1 MLVNHRNTIL
11 FFIVL
16 VFLSFSL
23 TGFTSEDKQQL
34 IKRKDN
40 NALVINLQGAG
51 ITSFNMSKPYIY
63 FDFDNDNFAERT
75 GWISKKDAFLA
86 VDKNNNSR
94 IDNGNELF
102 GNAQE
107 SGFEE
112 LNKYDD
118 NKDFRID
125 SKDKVFYK
133 ILIWCDLNQ
142 DGLATKEELKN
153 LAYYEIMSINLN
165 KRKEFIEQGDNI
177 ITEVSNCK
185 RKQHFN
191 FYPWKSEYTIAN
203 ITFKT
208 DKIYTRY
215 NGNYSLKV
223 STINLPWLRGY
234 GRVPDLQLAISNDS
248 NLEKT
253 VLSIINI
260 NNSKELYD
268 KMDEFLAEWTNSKNI
283 PISKKHGSVSLREL
297 KVLYNFLGQNIEAPI
312 PENEKINKERAYKIL
327 KDKTFTDLAAQ
338 SKIGKAFNIEYDYKK
353 DLIITDENT
362 YDKLVSNL
370 TNENYYFASYIIA
383 DVLRKSRE
391 LEVEK
396 LHKAIHKFGY
406 GNELINYLNS
416 GYRINDKG
424 EQIYIKPLILLLK
437 KN

>member
-1 MLVNHRNTIL
+1 MFVNNRNNIVFAILVS
-11 FFIVL
+11 
-16 VFLSFSL
+16 LSFILSGCAL
-23 TGFTSEDKQQL
+23 KGKQQ
-34 IKRKDN
+34 ITSNAN
-40 NALVINLQGAG
+40 NALVINLQGDK
-51 ITSFNMSKPYIY
+51 ITSFNIEKPYIY

-75 GWISKKDAFLA
+75 GWISKNDAFLTI
-86 VDKNNNSR
+86 DKNNNGQ
-94 IDNGNELF
+94 IDNASELF

-112 LNKYDD
+112 LSKYDD

-125 SKDKVFYK
+125 SRDKIFHK

-142 DGLATKEELKN
+142 DGFTTKEELNN
-153 LAYYEIMSINLN
+153 LAYYQIISINLN
-165 KRKEFIEQGDNI
+165 KRKEFIEQGDNV

-185 RKQHFN
+185 RKQRFN

-215 NGNYSLKV
+215 NGDYSLKV
-223 STINLPWLRGY
+223 STIDLPWLRGY
-234 GRVPDLQLAISNDS
+234 GRVQDLQLAISNDPK
-248 NLEKT
+248 LEKT
-253 VLSIINI
+253 VLSLIKI

-268 KMDEFLAEWTNSKNI
+268 KIDELLAEWTNSKNI
-283 PISKKHGSVSLREL
+283 PISKKYGSVSLREL
-297 KVLYNFLGQNIEAPI
+297 EVLYKFLGQDIEAPI
-312 PENEKINKERAYKIL
+312 PENEKTNKELAYKIL

-338 SKIGKAFNIEYDYKK
+338 SKIGKAFNIEYDYKT
-353 DLIITDENT
+353 DLIITDEST
-362 YDKLVSNL
+362 YEKLVSNL

-383 DVLRKSRE
+383 DVLRKSRQ

-416 GYRINDKG
+416 GYRISDKG
-424 EQIYIKPLILLLK
+424 EKIYIKPLILLLK